1 MVIVDTCSLVYLSK
15 FYLPFDE
22 DDKLKAF
29 FEKKFRCGELLM
41 LDVIL
46 NECKQQSKGIVV
58 RSMPF
63 WESEKSLIV
72 KTNDLMAPAPQK
84 FSNQLDNNLC
94 IPLVRKHFT
103 DEEYSLQK
111 QLFLESGDGKII
123 LLALN
128 KINESRLL
136 DEVVVLTDESKIS
149 NDGKV
154 FKKLPSI
161 CEFLQI
167 KTITLVDYLK
177 ENNIEVDW
185 IVPE

>member
-1 MVIVDTCSLVYLSK
+1 MVIVDTCSLVYLSR

-22 DDKLKAF
+22 DDKLKNF
-29 FEKKFRCGELLM
+29 FEQKFRCGELQM

-46 NECKQQSKGIVV
+46 NECKQQSKGLVV

-63 WESEKSLIV
+63 WESEKALIV
-72 KTNDLMAPAPQK
+72 KTNDLMAPAPRK

-94 IPLVRKHFT
+94 VPIARKQLS
-103 DEEYSLQK
+103 DEAYSLQK

-128 KINESRLL
+128 KIHDAGLL

-149 NDGKV
+149 NDGKL
-154 FKKLPSI
+154 FKKLPAI

-167 KTITLVDYLK
+167 KTITLIDYLK

-185 IVPE
+185 VVPE